1 MLEKT
6 LSETPLLEARNLKIN
21 LRLDRQ
27 REVTAVDGVSFS
39 IRRGETLGVVGE
51 SGCGKTLTA
60 SAIMQL
66 LPPYTGYVSGGEIL
80 FEGEDLTTKTARQM
94 REIRGQKIAMIFQDP
109 VSSLNPVYRI
119 GTQMREAL
127 QAHRKVSK
135 KEARELSA
143 NMLRKV
149 GLSLPET
156 RLRSYPHELSGGQR
170 QRVMIAMS
178 LLSDPALLIADEPAS
193 SLDVTIRAQIM
204 ELIRTLQKDMGMALL
219 IISHDM
225 EVIAETA
232 DNALVMYA
240 GKVAEYGT
248 TEAVFT
254 RPLHPYTQ
262 KLIGSIPRADIDV
275 ERLSAIEGIVPPLD
289 RMPSGCRFRTRCPYR
304 APVCA
309 EQEPPPRGRDGHIA
323 YCHFADAGH
332 F

>member
-1 MLEKT
+1 MEMPSK
-6 LSETPLLEARNLKIN
+6 ETPLLEARNLKVN

-39 IRRGETLGVVGE
+39 LKRGETLGVVGE

-60 SAIMQL
+60 SAIIGL

-94 REIRGQKIAMIFQDP
+94 REIRGQKIAMVFQDP

-119 GTQMREAL
+119 GAQMREAL
-127 QAHRKVSK
+127 QAHRKVTK

-156 RLRSYPHELSGGQR
+156 RLREYPHQLSGGQR

-193 SLDVTIRAQIM
+193 SLDVTIRAQIL
-204 ELIRTLQKDMGMALL
+204 ELIRTLQKDMGMAILM
-219 IISHDM
+219 ISHDM

-248 TEAVFT
+248 AEAIFT
-254 RPLHPYTQ
+254 QPLHPYTQ
-262 KLIGSIPRADIDV
+262 KLIGSIPRADMDA
-275 ERLSAIEGIVPPLD
+275 EHLTTIEGIVPPLD
-289 RMPSGCRFRTRCPYR
+289 RMPSGCRFRTRCPHC

-309 EQEPPPRGRDGHIA
+309 EQDPPPRGKDGHIA

>member
-1 MLEKT
+1 MA
-6 LSETPLLEARNLKIN
+6 PLLEVRDLKVN
-21 LRLDRQ
+21 LRLDKQ

-39 IRRGETLGVVGE
+39 IERGQTLGVVGE

-60 SAIMQL
+60 SAIMRL

-80 FEGEDLTTKTARQM
+80 FEGEDLTTKTPAQM

-127 QAHRKVSK
+127 QAHRKVTK
-135 KEARELSA
+135 KEAREISA

-156 RLRSYPHELSGGQR
+156 RLREYPHQLSGGQR

-178 LLSDPALLIADEPAS
+178 LLSNPALLIADEPAS

-204 ELIRTLQKDMGMALL
+204 ELIRTLQKDMGMAIL
-219 IISHDM
+219 IISHNMD
-225 EVIAETA
+225 VIVDTA

-248 TEAVFT
+248 AEAVFT
-254 RPLHPYTQ
+254 SPLHPYTQ
-262 KLIGSIPRADIDV
+262 KLIGSIPRADIDA
-275 ERLSAIEGIVPPLD
+275 EQLTAIDGIVPPLD
-289 RMPSGCRFRTRCPYR
+289 RMPGGCRFQTRCPYR
-304 APVCA
+304 APVC
-309 EQEPPPRGRDGHIA
+309 ETQDPPPRGHDGHFA